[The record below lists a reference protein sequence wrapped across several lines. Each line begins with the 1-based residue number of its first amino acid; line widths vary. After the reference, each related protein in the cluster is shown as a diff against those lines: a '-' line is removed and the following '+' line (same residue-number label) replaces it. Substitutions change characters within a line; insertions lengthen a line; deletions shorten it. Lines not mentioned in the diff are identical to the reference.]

1 MPTLYD
7 ELPYPGLP
15 FAETHPER
23 LAILATLF
31 GMTPAP
37 VDRCRV
43 LELGCGDAGNLL
55 PMAFELP
62 DCSFTGIDLAGSA
75 IARGQELAGH
85 IGLTNLHLQQLDLLE
100 FDSSFGEFDYIIAHG
115 LYSWVPPQIRERILE
130 ICKTHLAQNGVAYIS
145 YNAYPG
151 GHLRDAIRRMM
162 QFHVRGVAGIQEKC
176 RRARALLEF
185 LVEARAEQ
193 DIYHAFLRSELQSF
207 LERSPTHFFHDELS
221 ECNNRFYFYEFVRD
235 ASRHGLQYLSEARL
249 LTSQAST
256 LPPDAVEK
264 MLAFSQD
271 DELVR
276 QQYLDF
282 VKLRNFRQSLL
293 CHSTVQLQR
302 RVDTSR
308 VKMMLAASVAKPASA
323 VPDISSP
330 AAEEFR
336 FPNGGSMS
344 TNHPLAKAAILHL
357 GGVWPAVVSFSNL
370 LHTARSLVG
379 RDSAS
384 ASEPLEEDSA
394 WLSDLLLKL
403 YAAHFVELHMYVPA
417 CSTKIS
423 AKPVASALVRAQLRT
438 GHEVTNLRHAS
449 VSVDDESGRILLSLL
464 DGTRDR
470 AHLLAEMSERCEGV
484 TAERLESSLEALA
497 KMSLLVA

>member
-1 MPTLYD
+1 MPTPYD

-15 FAETHPER
+15 FAETHPDR
-23 LAILATLF
+23 LATMATLF
-31 GMTPAP
+31 GMTPAV
-37 VDRCRV
+37 VDGCRV
-43 LELGCGDAGNLL
+43 LELGCGDAGNLI
-55 PMAFELP
+55 PMAFTLP
-62 DCSFTGIDLAGSA
+62 ESSFTGIDLAASA
-75 IARGQELAGH
+75 IARGQELAAH
-85 IGLTNLHLQQLDLLE
+85 LRLSNLHLQQLDLLE
-100 FDSSFGEFDYIIAHG
+100 FDSRFGEFDYIIAHG

-130 ICKTHLAQNGVAYIS
+130 ICKTHLTQNGVVYIS

-162 QFHVRGVAGIQEKC
+162 QFHVRDAAGIQEKC
-176 RRARALLEF
+176 RRARELLEF

-193 DIYHAFLRSELQSF
+193 DVYHAFLRSELQSF
-207 LERSPTHFFHDELS
+207 LERSPPHFFHDELS
-221 ECNNRFYFYEFVRD
+221 ECNNRFYFHEFVKD
-235 ASRHGLQYLSEARL
+235 ASRHGLQYISEARL
-249 LTSQAST
+249 FTSQAGT
-256 LPPDAVEK
+256 LPPGAMEK
-264 MLAFSQD
+264 IRAFSQD

-293 CHSTVQLQR
+293 CHSNVQLQR

-308 VKMMLAASVAKPASA
+308 VRMMLAASVAKPASA
-323 VPDISSP
+323 QPDISSS

-336 FPNGGSMS
+336 FPKGGSMS

-357 GGVWPAVVSFSNL
+357 GRVWPAVVSFSDL
-370 LHTARSLVG
+370 LHTARSLAG

-394 WLSDLLLKL
+394 WLSDMLLKL

-423 AKPVASALVRAQLRT
+423 ENPVASALVRAQLRP

-470 AHLLAEMSERCEGV
+470 AHLLAEMSQRCDAV
-484 TAERLESSLEALA
+484 TAEKLESSLEELA